1 MIIIII
7 SLLREGVCV
16 CCCPCAAEWRRRPVV
31 VDDCNG
37 TADCVGRRDED
48 VSERP
53 ALGWFDWQW
62 RRLGYQAPSAH
73 RSGYEHHH
81 PPKQGCK
88 CRRRRYYVVLRS
100 TRRLFPPSVWVRL
113 TYALAVDCVFLLLR
127 RRHWTKERRH
137 EKSCAGREN
146 RPAVPIRTYFS
157 LSNVSHFYHQS
168 HSFLYSP
175 EPTNTIRHRHL
186 FYF

>member
-1 MIIIII
+1 MIIVI

-73 RSGYEHHH
+73 R
-81 PPKQGCK
+81 
-88 CRRRRYYVVLRS
+88 VMS
-100 TRRLFPPSVWVRL
+100 TTIPPSKDASADGGD
-113 TYALAVDCVFLLLR
+113 TSTTQY
-127 RRHWTKERRH
+127 
-137 EKSCAGREN
+137 
-146 RPAVPIRTYFS
+146 
-157 LSNVSHFYHQS
+157 
-168 HSFLYSP
+168 
-175 EPTNTIRHRHL
+175 
-186 FYF
+186 